1 MYSAYSGSRG
11 LSRTHE
17 GMGQRDTPALHTF
30 GTQIEFLQTI
40 GQDEIEARSREL
52 ATMLVEE
59 LSALDG
65 VRMWTPSQAD
75 RRGAVVTFQPGTLQ
89 GRQVVAA
96 LEEDGIV
103 AAARGGSDRP
113 GVRFSPHFYNT
124 ESDIERAVAAIR
136 RYLRRG
142 L

>member
-1 MYSAYSGSRG
+1 
-11 LSRTHE
+11 
-17 GMGQRDTPALHTF
+17 MGQRDTPALQAF
-30 GTQIEFLQTI
+30 GAQIEFLQTI
-40 GQDEIEARSREL
+40 GQHEIEMRSREL

-65 VRMWTPSQAD
+65 VHMWTPQQIE

-89 GRQVVAA
+89 SQEVLAA
-96 LEEDGIV
+96 LEQDGIV

-113 GVRFSPHFYNT
+113 GIRFSPHFYNT
-124 ESDIERAVAAIR
+124 EDDIERAVAAIQ